1 MLKRFAKYFAIGS
14 VVLFLYAPI
23 AVLIINS
30 FNANRYG
37 ARWDG
42 FTLKW
47 YEKLFNNADMI
58 NAAVNSLTIGF
69 LASTMVTIIAS
80 LVSIMIYRYRFRG
93 RSLLN
98 GLLLLNMITPD
109 IVMAVSFL
117 ILFITLG
124 FKLGF
129 VTLLIAHITFCLP
142 YAVIVI
148 SSRLNG
154 FDRRMLEAAKDLG
167 APESVILT
175 KIIFP
180 LIFPAVAA
188 SWLLSFIISMDDVIV
203 SSFSSGAGYEPLP
216 VRVFSLVKSGVTPD
230 VNSLATIMVV
240 ISVVTVSAVLIAT
253 RGKISTTLN

>member
-1 MLKRFAKYFAIGS
+1 MLKRASKYFAIGF
-14 VVLFLYAPI
+14 VILFLYLPI
-23 AVLIINS
+23 VILVINS
-30 FNANRYG
+30 FNQNRYG
-37 ARWDG
+37 VRWDG

-47 YEKLFNNADMI
+47 YEKLFGNADMI
-58 NAAVNSLTIGF
+58 NAALNSLTIGF
-69 LASTMVTIIAS
+69 LAATLVTIIAS
-80 LVSIMIYRYRFRG
+80 LVSIAVYRYRFTG
-93 RSLLN
+93 RNLLN

-129 VTLLIAHITFCLP
+129 FTLLIAHITFCLP

-188 SWLLSFIISMDDVIV
+188 SWLLCFIISMDDVIV
-203 SSFSSGAGYEPLP
+203 SSFASGAGYEPLP

-230 VNSLATIMVV
+230 VNSLATIMVL
-240 ISVVTVSAVLIAT
+240 ISIITVTAVLIAT
-253 RGKISTTLN
+253 RGKIKVNF